1 MERCERIGDVVVI
14 CDSHGA
20 AAETVR
26 GYLTARGIGEAA
38 WVGPHD
44 ADDVERAIVAGRV
57 RRVIWP
63 DVAAWLAALWGGQI
77 VASHRWPGGL
87 TVEFADVAGPL
98 DASVVRAIATAW
110 DAWHARHRRRRA
122 VAGLILS
129 AVALAAAFAVLT
141 LAPR

>member
-1 MERCERIGDVVVI
+1 MDRLERIGDVVVI

-26 GYLTARGIGEAA
+26 GYLAARGIGGAA

-63 DVAAWLAALWGGQI
+63 DLAAWLTALWGGQI
-77 VASHRWPGGL
+77 VASRWSQAGVTL
-87 TVEFADVAGPL
+87 EFAEMAGPL
-98 DASVVRAIATAW
+98 DTSFVRALATAW
-110 DAWHARHRRRRA
+110 DAWHARHHRRRA

-129 AVALAAAFAVLT
+129 VVALAAAFVVLT
-141 LAPR
+141 LAC